1 MKEKELLFSIH
12 EFFGVSIG
20 QKIEL
25 LKGQATEAQDK
36 SIYSLKVPF
45 VCIIEGDGKDLPLVL
60 SVRFGKVPKGF
71 ASLLEKRN
79 PFTNKCD
86 VLVSGNKL
94 PEITLNILIEK

>member
-12 EFFGVSIG
+12 DFFEIQIG

-25 LKGQATEAQDK
+25 LKSQATEAQDK

-45 VCIIEGDGKDLPLVL
+45 VCMIEGDGVNVPFVL
-60 SVRFGKVPKGF
+60 SIRFGKVPKGF
-71 ASLLEKRN
+71 ASLIEKRN

-86 VLVSGNKL
+86 ILVSGNKL
-94 PEITLNILIEK
+94 PDITLNVLIEK